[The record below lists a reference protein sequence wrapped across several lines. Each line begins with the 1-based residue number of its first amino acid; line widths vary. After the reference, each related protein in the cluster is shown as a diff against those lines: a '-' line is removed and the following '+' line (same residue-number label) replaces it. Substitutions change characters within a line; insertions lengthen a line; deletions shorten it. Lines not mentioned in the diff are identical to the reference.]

1 MKLTLAQIQEQVG
14 GVLQGDGSID
24 IAGVNALELAQPGE
38 ISFAESG
45 KMVEKARSSHAS
57 ALIVTRNFP
66 ELPGVAC
73 IRCDN
78 PRQTFVAVMML
89 FDQGKDKPDTIH
101 ASAVIAERDV
111 SLGEGVAVGECAVIR
126 SRVQIGKGTC
136 IDAGAHIAS
145 GVSIGEDCYIGPHV
159 SILQD
164 VSIGDRVAIHAGTVI
179 GGEGF
184 GYVWDGKKQQK
195 IPQLGGVRIN
205 DDVEIGCNTCIDRAT
220 FGLTRIRQ
228 GAKID
233 NQVQIAHNN
242 DIGAHSIIV
251 SQVGLSGSVTLGER
265 VTLAGQVGVADHI
278 HIGAGATA
286 AARTGISKDIKP
298 GEISWGAPNRPIKQ
312 VMREMACIAR
322 LPKLMEQVRN
332 MAARLAQLEKKLDG
346 L

>member
-1 MKLTLAQIQEQVG
+1 MKLTLARIQEQVG
-14 GVLQGDGSID
+14 GALQGDGGIE
-24 IAGVNALELAQPGE
+24 ITGVNALELAQPGE
-38 ISFAESG
+38 ISFAESS
-45 KMVEKARSSHAS
+45 KMHDKALASRTS
-57 ALIVTRNFP
+57 ALIIGQDFP
-66 ELPGVAC
+66 AMPGVGC

-89 FDQGKDKPDTIH
+89 FDQGREKPAGIH
-101 ASAVIAERDV
+101 ASAVIADQDV
-111 SLGEGVAVGECAVIR
+111 ELGEQVAVGECAVIR
-126 SRVQIGKGTC
+126 SRVRIGRGTC
-136 IDAGAHIAS
+136 IDAGALIAS
-145 GVSIGEDCYIGPHV
+145 GVVIGEDCHIGANV
-159 SILQD
+159 SILRD

-184 GYVWDGKKQQK
+184 GYIWDGQKQQK
-195 IPQLGGVRIN
+195 IPQLGSVRID
-205 DDVEIGCNTCIDRAT
+205 DDVEIGCNTCVDRAT
-220 FGLTRIRQ
+220 FGVTRIRQ

-286 AARTGISKDIKP
+286 AARTGISKDIRP

-322 LPKLMEQVRN
+322 LPKLMEQVRK
-332 MAARLAQLEKKLDG
+332 MATRLAQLEKKLDER
-346 L
+346 